1 VKVVSYQE
9 VFDCPDLYSTQEEA
23 DILQALHADK
33 RLKEL
38 GKQGRIIIKTS
49 DKDEEEKKIVICIYF
64 DMQMTNTS
72 ELWVQMGNV
81 SSVKDGRRFLPIHE
95 LCSSLSEITCRVL
108 PSAHALSGC
117 NTTSSFFGNGIK
129 LVYKILKDAASDFH
143 DLDNLDNLGDPDKDV
158 AISCSSRFVARL
170 YDQKSFASYINKLRV
185 KLASGRDASLV
196 RLPPSEA
203 ALRQHIL
210 RASFHTKVWHD
221 SCLAKP
227 PLPSPIEYGW
237 RTVKDSL
244 HPVYFE
250 GNMSAE
256 FHRDLVCSCK
266 WKSQCEKSCVCTEQN
281 LACTDICSCQGSESC
296 KNVHSYTLA
305 KAFNVLTT

>member
-1 VKVVSYQE
+1 M
-9 VFDCPDLYSTQEEA
+9 
-23 DILQALHADK
+23 ILQALHADK

-49 DKDEEEKKIVICIYF
+49 DTDVIVLCIYF
-64 DMQMTNTS
+64 DKQLTNTS

-81 SSVKDGRRFLPIHE
+81 SSVKNGRRFLPIHE

-108 PSAHALSGC
+108 PGAHALSGC
-117 NTTSSFFGNGIK
+117 NTTSSFFGNGK
-129 LVYKILKDAASDFH
+129 TLVYKILKDAASDFQ
-143 DLDNLDNLGDPDKDV
+143 DLDNLGDRDKDV

-170 YDQKSFASYINKLRV
+170 YDKKFFASSHHNINKLRV
-185 KLASGRDASLV
+185 KLATGQDASLV

-210 RASFHTKVWHD
+210 RASFQTKVWHS

-227 PLPSPIEYGW
+227 PLPSPMEYGW

-256 FHRDLVCSCK
+256 FLRDLVCSCK
-266 WKSQCEKSCVCTEQN
+266 GKSQCKKSCVCAEQN
-281 LACTDICSCQGSESC
+281 LACTDLWSCQGSESC
-296 KNVHSYTLA
+296 KNVHSYTIA
-305 KAFNVLTT
+305 EDV